1 MQRATRVADGRL
13 NPNSMSG
20 ESLQAGFCWPPT
32 SCLARTRQRWQRQ
45 DPFGRCLTA
54 MLIMLIC
61 THMYMLGTLDCFER
75 WFHVPSELSLESCR
89 GLFYEFC
96 VEHEEVSKLFFGN
109 VHKHE
114 TVTLNVLKQLML
126 GFIDVTKR
134 QLNDFFPGGKFELR
148 QSMIHCCKLTNV

>member
-1 MQRATRVADGRL
+1 
-13 NPNSMSG
+13 
-20 ESLQAGFCWPPT
+20 
-32 SCLARTRQRWQRQ
+32 
-45 DPFGRCLTA
+45 
-54 MLIMLIC
+54 MLR
-61 THMYMLGTLDCFER
+61 TLDCFER

-89 GLFYEFC
+89 GLFDEFC

-114 TVTLNVLKQLML
+114 TVTLNVLKQLMH
-126 GFIDVTKR
+126 GFIDVTKC